1 MEYLAPLASY
11 WKESLTLL
19 ALYWKESL
27 AMTLAFSLTPVFLVY
42 LFEFLKELFTRT
54 KTRRPRG
61 KVSSSWRTDP
71 KNRNLQSHLLNL
83 LQGDVPTAKR
93 LLQYQRQM
101 NPGKSDNWYL
111 EKVIWD
117 LERDRGR

>member
-1 MEYLAPLASY
+1 MLLYQLLHIAFQLLFA
-11 WKESLTLL
+11 LGLL
-19 ALYWKESL
+19 AALIQQLKY
-27 AMTLAFSLTPVFLVY
+27 ARY
-42 LFEFLKELFTRT
+42 LWGQIFKPREFGFRYTEPPQRKL
-54 KTRRPRG
+54 RG
-61 KVSSSWRTDP
+61 KVSHSYRNDP
-71 KNRNLQSHLLNL
+71 KNRQLQSDLLAL
-83 LQGDVPTAKR
+83 VHHDVPTAKR